1 MSHTKQHYEGL
12 LKLVRSELVAKHE
25 GEKEAMAGEIRQ
37 LEARVAIMLKD
48 QEQQRLSNGGISC
61 HSGGSFDASGRE
73 NGRPVSQT
81 SLSERDI
88 QRLRPLIRTAMTNV
102 KQDI

>member
-1 MSHTKQHYEGL
+1 M
-12 LKLVRSELVAKHE
+12 AKHE
-25 GEKEAMAGEIRQ
+25 REKEAMAGEICQ

-73 NGRPVSQT
+73 NDRPVSQT

-102 KQDI
+102 KQDMLALVS